1 MSHNQR
7 LMWLK
12 TLGWLP
18 DDRGADLAELGRSV
32 IVRGIRL
39 GQDEAFWLAAND
51 GRAAILEETTPVKS
65 WEELQE
71 WIQEKPPEA
80 KKPLRKERNLFDLD
94 SD

>member
-65 WEELQE
+65 WEELQQ
-71 WIQEKPPEA
+71 WIEEKPPEP
-80 KKPLRKERNLFDLD
+80 KKPLRMERNLFGDD
-94 SD
+94 

>member
-12 TLGWLP
+12 SLGWLP
-18 DDRGADLAELGRSV
+18 DDRGADLSELGRSV

-51 GRAAILEETTPVKS
+51 GRAAILEENTPVKS

-71 WIQEKPPEA
+71 WIEEKPPEP
-80 KKPLRKERNLFDLD
+80 KKVLRMERNLFGDD
-94 SD
+94 

>member
-12 TLGWLP
+12 SLGWLP

-65 WEELQE
+65 WQELQE
-71 WIQEKPPEA
+71 WIQENPPEP
-80 KKPLRKERNLFDLD
+80 KKVSRMERNLFGDD
-94 SD
+94 

>member
-71 WIQEKPPEA
+71 WIEEKPPEP
-80 KKPLRKERNLFDLD
+80 KTVLRMERNLFGDD
-94 SD
+94 EW